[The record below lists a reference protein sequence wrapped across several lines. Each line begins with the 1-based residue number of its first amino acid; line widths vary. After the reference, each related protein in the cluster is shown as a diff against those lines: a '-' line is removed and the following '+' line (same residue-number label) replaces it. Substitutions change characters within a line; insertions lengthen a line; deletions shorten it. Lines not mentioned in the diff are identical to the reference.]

1 MSRAAYDLFIS
12 KTGTDMENID
22 KELEKLICYC
32 LDKEVIEIADV
43 EAITTEQ
50 IQNKIFDMVDAIAS
64 HNQIKALDLYY
75 DLLALKRTGYAN
87 YVSHITPV

>member
-1 MSRAAYDLFIS
+1 
-12 KTGTDMENID
+12 MENID

-50 IQNKIFDMVDAIAS
+50 IQNKILIW
-64 HNQIKALDLYY
+64 
-75 DLLALKRTGYAN
+75 
-87 YVSHITPV
+87 